1 MMKTDIMPGV
11 LAAVPKDTLLNGKTV
26 RRHSVEING
35 QTFSINKGPLSF
47 ASLEEEWFDDLKDPE
62 IANAGLKRCR
72 PSPDIFTFCQRI
84 PETDP
89 KYAYPMQWESFAV
102 LPVSTYEHW
111 WTKQQSRASRNKVR
125 KSQKAG
131 VEVREAVFDDAFVA
145 GMVKIFNETPVRQGR
160 PFWHYGKNFEIVKR
174 EFSTYLFREYLIGAY
189 YEGELIG
196 FVMLADAG
204 RFGVLGQFISEL
216 KHRDKGTNNALIAKT
231 VEVCEQRN
239 LPYLLY
245 TDWRD
250 TSLVDFKRYS
260 GFEEMR
266 LPRYFVPLTYKGKLL
281 FRMGLHR
288 GVKAALP
295 PRLRSFLKNVRRS
308 WLKLTARC
316 SNSVTSRS
324 RPRDAMKPA
333 TDWKQVWEAR
343 GAAPLSDYEFDRG
356 TASRDDEMERLAHT
370 ELMYFIDAQRSDVLF
385 DAGCGTGV
393 NIILLHDRVQRI
405 IAMDYSESAV
415 ARCRTRIAAQNIA
428 NVEVRQGDV
437 TSSSLPEGSVDRVLC
452 MSVLQYLDDD
462 QVRSALR
469 EFARVLKPGGTLVL
483 HVKNL
488 SSLYLS
494 TLWLMKR
501 LLLAVKKV
509 TRLEYLRTFGWY
521 VRELRAAG
529 FRIEIYRSL
538 NLLMLE
544 RMPRRFVL
552 HLQKL
557 ELSRQGKFPFS
568 LAFVQRRGSDLK
580 FRAQLAA
587 R

>member
-1 MMKTDIMPGV
+1 M
-11 LAAVPKDTLLNGKTV
+11 LAAVTKEIV
-26 RRHSVEING
+26 RDGQLIRTHFAEING
-35 QTFSINKGPLSF
+35 QTFSISGRPLRF
-47 ASLEEEWFDDLKDPE
+47 ATLEDAWFQDLKDPE
-62 IANAGLKRCR
+62 AAIAALAEC
-72 PSPDIFTFCQRI
+72 SPRADIFTFCQRI

-89 KYAYPMQWESFAV
+89 KYAYPMQLESFAV

-131 VEVREAVFDDAFVA
+131 VDVREAVFDDAFVA

-160 PFWHYGKNFEIVKR
+160 PFWHYGKNFETVKR
-174 EFSTYLFREYLIGAY
+174 EFSIYLFREYLIGAY

-295 PRLRSFLKNVRRS
+295 PRFRTFLKNVRKS
-308 WLKLTARC
+308 WLGLTASC

-324 RPRDAMKPA
+324 R
-333 TDWKQVWEAR
+333 
-343 GAAPLSDYEFDRG
+343 
-356 TASRDDEMERLAHT
+356 
-370 ELMYFIDAQRSDVLF
+370 
-385 DAGCGTGV
+385 
-393 NIILLHDRVQRI
+393 
-405 IAMDYSESAV
+405 
-415 ARCRTRIAAQNIA
+415 
-428 NVEVRQGDV
+428 
-437 TSSSLPEGSVDRVLC
+437 
-452 MSVLQYLDDD
+452 
-462 QVRSALR
+462 
-469 EFARVLKPGGTLVL
+469 
-483 HVKNL
+483 
-488 SSLYLS
+488 
-494 TLWLMKR
+494 
-501 LLLAVKKV
+501 
-509 TRLEYLRTFGWY
+509 
-521 VRELRAAG
+521 
-529 FRIEIYRSL
+529 
-538 NLLMLE
+538 
-544 RMPRRFVL
+544 
-552 HLQKL
+552 
-557 ELSRQGKFPFS
+557 
-568 LAFVQRRGSDLK
+568 
-580 FRAQLAA
+580 QLTQ
-587 R
+587 